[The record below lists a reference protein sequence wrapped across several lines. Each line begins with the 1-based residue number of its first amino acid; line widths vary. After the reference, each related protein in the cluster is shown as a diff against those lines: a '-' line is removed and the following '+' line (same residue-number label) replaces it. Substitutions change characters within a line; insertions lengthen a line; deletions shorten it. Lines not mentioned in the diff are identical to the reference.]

1 VLDTDRPKRA
11 GTVGDGAQEVVEVIR
26 FLATLAW
33 VTALFILLPNNAG
46 SPGNLALVTAV
57 AAALTIAVLVAC
69 LDHRQHASS
78 RTVVA
83 AGLVSDERRLHGSFR
98 RLSSPD
104 TPGRPRPRAP
114 GAGFRPAPCWI
125 ALGDSVAG
133 D

>member
-1 VLDTDRPKRA
+1 MLDTDRPKRA

-26 FLATLAW
+26 FLATLAL
-33 VTALFILLPNNAG
+33 VTALLILLPNNAG

-78 RTVVA
+78 GSLVA

-114 GAGFRPAPCWI
+114 GAGSRPA
-125 ALGDSVAG
+125 L
-133 D
+133 

>member
-11 GTVGDGAQEVVEVIR
+11 GTVGDGAQEVVEEIR
-26 FLATLAW
+26 FLATLAL
-33 VTALFILLPNNAG
+33 VTALLILLPNNAG

-83 AGLVSDERRLHGSFR
+83 AGLVSDERRLHGPFR

-114 GAGFRPAPCWI
+114 GAGFRPALCWI
-125 ALGDSVAG
+125 APGDTVAG